1 MSSPSRD
8 SDTYLSDS
16 CDTEIKTHSVIL
28 KCPSFTKDN
37 VTLANADCLYVLKNM
52 QDKTAA
58 LVVIDPPYGG
68 HTHNQ
73 QGWDIAW
80 SDEEWKDIL
89 RETYRVLMPAG
100 HVVVFSSGKSTLDIN
115 MAYIGAYKQL
125 FGKKPSYY
133 PMAWVHNSRDS
144 SRAHGHVPRS
154 QFESMHVYYREGEG
168 KLMEKVG
175 TFAKSY
181 AFDEHVGRHN
191 VFHIDKDDCHKK
203 PYPTVQRYFA
213 DKRSEGKCCS
223 TFDYKPE
230 TLMRALIRDYTK
242 PEHTVVDL
250 CMRHGITAVAAQLER
265 RSCIGIE
272 IEKQSYALAVGRFKD
287 QFGVTTPIRAS
298 PVVASPVPP
307 ATLHLDS
314 PPHDV
319 APLPNAETAAP
330 LLVAPIVSR
339 IKFLKKH
346 VRQCGT
352 PGCTLPDN
360 HIGLCSCATVGK
372 KRTRSAIEA

>member
-1 MSSPSRD
+1 
-8 SDTYLSDS
+8 
-16 CDTEIKTHSVIL
+16 
-28 KCPSFTKDN
+28 
-37 VTLANADCLYVLKNM
+37 
-52 QDKTAA
+52 
-58 LVVIDPPYGG
+58 
-68 HTHNQ
+68 
-73 QGWDIAW
+73 
-80 SDEEWKDIL
+80 
-89 RETYRVLMPAG
+89 
-100 HVVVFSSGKSTLDIN
+100 
-115 MAYIGAYKQL
+115 
-125 FGKKPSYY
+125 
-133 PMAWVHNSRDS
+133 
-144 SRAHGHVPRS
+144 
-154 QFESMHVYYREGEG
+154 
-168 KLMEKVG
+168 
-175 TFAKSY
+175 
-181 AFDEHVGRHN
+181 
-191 VFHIDKDDCHKK
+191 
-203 PYPTVQRYFA
+203 
-213 DKRSEGKCCS
+213 
-223 TFDYKPE
+223 
-230 TLMRALIRDYTK
+230 MRALIRDYTK

-287 QFGVTTPIRAS
+287 QFGVTTTPIRAS
-298 PVVASPVPP
+298 PVVASPVPTSVP
-307 ATLHLDS
+307 AATLRLDS